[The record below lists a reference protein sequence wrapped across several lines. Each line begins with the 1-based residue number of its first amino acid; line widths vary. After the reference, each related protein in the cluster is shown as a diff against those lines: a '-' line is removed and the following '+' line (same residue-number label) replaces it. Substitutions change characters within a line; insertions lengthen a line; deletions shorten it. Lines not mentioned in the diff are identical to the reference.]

1 MLRKVTLAI
10 AAAATLSAMALAPTA
25 ASAKPVNWP
34 NFPHHHHHHHGH
46 HHHGFGFNVGY
57 VGGGYD
63 GCYVSRRVFTPYGV
77 VFRTVNVCY

>member
-25 ASAKPVNWP
+25 ASAKPVHWP
-34 NFPHHHHHHHGH
+34 NFPHHHHHHNHWG
-46 HHHGFGFNVGY
+46 HGFGFNVGY

-63 GCYVSRRVFTPYGV
+63 GCYQTRRVFTPYGV
-77 VFRTVNVCY
+77 TFRTVNVCAY

>member
-1 MLRKVTLAI
+1 MLRKVTLAL

-34 NFPHHHHHHHGH
+34 NFPIQNHPHHHHNHWG
-46 HHHGFGFNVGY
+46 HGFGFNVGY

-63 GCYVSRRVFTPYGV
+63 G
-77 VFRTVNVCY
+77 

>member
-34 NFPHHHHHHHGH
+34 NFPYHHHHHNHWG
-46 HHHGFGFNVGY
+46 HGFGFNVGY
-57 VGGGYD
+57 GGGGYD
-63 GCYVSRRVFTPYGV
+63 GCYVSRPVFTPYGV
-77 VFRTVNVCY
+77 VFRTVNICY